1 MKKIL
6 LVDDEELLLR
16 SLALYFEDEGYE
28 VYTALSGEDALALL
42 RRKNIDVCVVDMRL
56 PGINGNEVIRG
67 ANKEKLLN
75 KFVIHT
81 GSSDYQ
87 VPEDILAMGIGP
99 EQVFLKPLAD
109 LSVLVQAVLAITEEN
124 G

>member
-6 LVDDEELLLR
+6 LVDDEERLLR
-16 SLALYFEDEGYE
+16 SLAFYFEDEGYD
-28 VYTALSGEDALALL
+28 VYTALTGEDALDIL
-42 RRKNIDVCVVDMRL
+42 RKDKIDACVVDMRL
-56 PGINGNEVIRG
+56 PGIDGNEVIRG
-67 ANKEKLLN
+67 ANKEQLLN

-81 GSSDYQ
+81 GSTDYQ
-87 VPEDILAMGIGP
+87 VPDDIAAMGVGS

-109 LSVLVQAVLAITEEN
+109 LSVLVQAVQALIEET